1 MAGRNWRRLCTRRN
15 PGPVGVMLQSIQAAL
30 LAILDAPM
38 RIMRKRIRRRAPP
51 PPPQRHAATAAAPR
65 CPPGAAL
72 PFGRRHTPRY
82 HLHRTSHVRE
92 R

>member
-1 MAGRNWRRLCTRRN
+1 MARGNWRRLCTRRN

-51 PPPQRHAATAAAPR
+51 PAPPSTHHRRVRSEPISPEFLHALEDPKDR
-65 CPPGAAL
+65 
-72 PFGRRHTPRY
+72 
-82 HLHRTSHVRE
+82 
-92 R
+92 